1 MPDWGTWII
10 LIVCAYLL
18 GSVPVSY
25 LVARA
30 RGIDL
35 RKQGTRQVGSG
46 NLWRMTSRK
55 FGLAIGIFDFTKG
68 LIMVVI
74 ARAFGMD
81 IAEQVVVGLA
91 TVIGH
96 NWPVFLGFH
105 GGRGAATTL
114 GVVIIIPSIN
124 DSTALPAVIA
134 LSIVVVGTVL
144 VRSSALP
151 VLLAAASLPATYWA
165 FQNDTA
171 TTTAFLAAFLILV
184 IKRLTAQ
191 PINKDLNINMKQV
204 LLNRFLFDRDI
215 RDRKAWM
222 FQEPIEPQELL
233 EDND

>member
-1 MPDWGTWII
+1 MPDWGIWII
-10 LIVCAYLL
+10 LIIAAYLL
-18 GSVPVSY
+18 GSVPAAY
-25 LVARA
+25 LVAKA

-46 NLWRMTSRK
+46 NLWRLTSRK
-55 FGLAIGIFDFTKG
+55 YGLLTGLFDFTKG

-74 ARAFGMD
+74 AHALGMD
-81 IAEQVVVGLA
+81 IAQQVAVGLA

-96 NWPVFLGFH
+96 NWPVFLRFH

-114 GVVIIIPSIN
+114 GIVIIIPSIN

-134 LSIVVVGTVL
+134 ISIVVVGTVL

-151 VLLAAASLPATYWA
+151 VLVSAASLPATYWA
-165 FQNDTA
+165 FQDSTA
-171 TTTAFLAAFLILV
+171 ATLAFLAVFLVLV

-191 PINKDLNINMKQV
+191 PIHEQPNISMKQI

-222 FQEPIEPQELL
+222 FQETIKAQELL

>member
-1 MPDWGTWII
+1 MPDWGIWIV
-10 LIVCAYLL
+10 LIIAAYLL
-18 GSVPVSY
+18 GSVPAAY
-25 LVARA
+25 LVAKV

-46 NLWRMTSRK
+46 NLWRLTSRK
-55 FGLAIGIFDFTKG
+55 YGLLTGLFDFTKG

-74 ARAFGMD
+74 AHALGMD
-81 IAEQVVVGLA
+81 IAQQVAVGLA
-91 TVIGH
+91 TVVGH
-96 NWPVFLGFH
+96 NWPAFLHFH

-114 GVVIIIPSIN
+114 GIVIIIPSIN
-124 DSTALPAVIA
+124 DSTALPAIIA

-144 VRSSALP
+144 IRSSALP
-151 VLLAAASLPATYWA
+151 VLVSAASLPATYWA
-165 FQNDTA
+165 FQDSTA
-171 TTTAFLAAFLILV
+171 TTLAFLAVFLVLV

-191 PINKDLNINMKQV
+191 PIHEQSNLSMKQI

-222 FQEPIEPQELL
+222 FQEPIKPQELL

>member
-1 MPDWGTWII
+1 MSDWETWII
-10 LIVCAYLL
+10 LLVCAYLM
-18 GSVPVSY
+18 GSIPVSY

-35 RKQGTRQVGSG
+35 RKHGTRQVGSG
-46 NLWRMTSRK
+46 NLWRLTSRK
-55 FGLAIGIFDFTKG
+55 FGLLTGIFDFAKG

-74 ARAFGMD
+74 AWAFDMD
-81 IAEQVVVGLA
+81 IAQQVAVGLA
-91 TVIGH
+91 AVIGH
-96 NWPVFLGFH
+96 NWPVFLSFH

-114 GVVIIIPSIN
+114 GIVIIIPSIN
-124 DSTALPAVIA
+124 DSTALPAVVA
-134 LSIVVVGTVL
+134 VSVVVVGTVIM
-144 VRSSALP
+144 RSSALP
-151 VLLAAASLPATYWA
+151 VLLAAASLPATYGA
-165 FQNDTA
+165 FQDDIA
-171 TTTAFLAAFLILV
+171 VIMAFLAVFLVLV

-191 PINKDLNINMKQV
+191 PMPEQAATSMKQI

>member
-1 MPDWGTWII
+1 MPHWGLWII
-10 LIVCAYLL
+10 LIIAGYLL

-55 FGLAIGIFDFTKG
+55 YGLAIGIFDFSKG

-74 ARAFGMD
+74 AYALDMD
-81 IAEQVVVGLA
+81 IAEQVAVGLA
-91 TVIGH
+91 AVVGH
-96 NWPVFLGFH
+96 NWPVFLSFH

-114 GVVIIIPSIN
+114 GIVIIVPSIN
-124 DSTALPAVIA
+124 NSTALPAVIA
-134 LSIVVVGTVL
+134 IGIVVLGTVI
-144 VRSSALP
+144 VRSSSLP
-151 VLLAAASLPATYWA
+151 VLISAASLPATYWA
-165 FQNDTA
+165 FQDNIAITL
-171 TTTAFLAAFLILV
+171 TFLAVFLVLV

-191 PINKDLNINMKQV
+191 PMREDITISKRQV

-215 RDRKAWM
+215 RDRKSWM
-222 FQEPIEPQELL
+222 FQETIEPQELL